1 MPSLAMQ
8 SSKMTLESA
17 AIASNV
23 HDSTDS
29 NVQMKVCKDRPNHF
43 EHVSRHDCYM
53 SAKRDGA
60 VPRVS
65 IKAIDDST
73 LLEPHQKVPIDS
85 LHFFGRYLRPMK
97 SSLGTPDGLKTLA
110 FLQST

>member
-73 LLEPHQKVPIDS
+73 LLEPHRKCRSIPCTFSEDI
-85 LHFFGRYLRPMK
+85 YPMK